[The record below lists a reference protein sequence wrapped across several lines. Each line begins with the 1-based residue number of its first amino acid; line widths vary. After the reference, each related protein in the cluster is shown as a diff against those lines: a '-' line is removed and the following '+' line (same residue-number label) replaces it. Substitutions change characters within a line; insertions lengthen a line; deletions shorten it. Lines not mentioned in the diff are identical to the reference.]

1 MLGAKLEGL
10 VLAKQEC
17 MTSTWEGKKRA
28 RQSSYPCPAPRRK
41 NERVFNLEGS
51 RGLVADTGW
60 SRKDPCMRTVLTR
73 SSIYVADLCSQIQ
86 AHSLPRSPTCPKD
99 CHWALSQD
107 DCCSTKAGI
116 LVRIYESWGE
126 VRRPQWHEQWLHRCL
141 CHCLESKNSSFP
153 WLHHKAW
160 WVVSITTWSPENNIR
175 VDPLGKQPKVR

>member
-17 MTSTWEGKKRA
+17 MTSTWERKKRA

-107 DCCSTKAGI
+107 DCCSTKQE
-116 LVRIYESWGE
+116 Y
-126 VRRPQWHEQWLHRCL
+126 WLGYMN
-141 CHCLESKNSSFP
+141 LEGRFGGLSGMSNDCIGAYVTVWNQKTVAF
-153 WLHHKAW
+153 LD
-160 WVVSITTWSPENNIR
+160 SITKRDGLWVSQH
-175 VDPLGKQPKVR
+175 DPLKTTSELIHWANNPK